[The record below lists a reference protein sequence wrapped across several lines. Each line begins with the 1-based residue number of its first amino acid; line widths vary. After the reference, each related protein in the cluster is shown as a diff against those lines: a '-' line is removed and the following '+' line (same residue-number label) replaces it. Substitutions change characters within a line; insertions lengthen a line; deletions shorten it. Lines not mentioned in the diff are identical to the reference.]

1 MLEAQN
7 SVLMYDGFYGL
18 SHTHF
23 RVYAIPKRLLLQ
35 FHNVLMFSEQP
46 RQNHREYNNLVLN
59 FHIHLALKSYKTQ
72 SSFIQHNKQ
81 VCKTERTSHGL
92 TPQTAV
98 LQSKSSIKVKLI
110 HPAILVESTGQE
122 TGEVQQIP
130 Y

>member
-1 MLEAQN
+1 MLEVQN

-46 RQNHREYNNLVLN
+46 RQNHREYDNLVLN

-81 VCKTERTSHGL
+81 VCKTERTSRGL
-92 TPQTAV
+92 TPKLLFFRV
-98 LQSKSSIKVKLI
+98 KV
-110 HPAILVESTGQE
+110 ASR
-122 TGEVQQIP
+122 
-130 Y
+130 